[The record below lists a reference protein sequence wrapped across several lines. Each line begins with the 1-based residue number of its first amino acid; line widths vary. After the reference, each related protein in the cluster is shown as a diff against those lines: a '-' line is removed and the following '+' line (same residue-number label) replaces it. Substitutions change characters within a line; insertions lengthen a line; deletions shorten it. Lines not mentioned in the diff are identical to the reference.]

1 MILKHNYFYFKKAI
15 PIKTCEKILEAG
27 RKKIIEEAKTRS
39 GVDSKARNSKVG
51 WINDEWMSPGSNRNC
66 KVGWINDEWI
76 YDIINPFI
84 HEANKQ
90 AGWNF
95 QWDWNETSQ
104 FTIYEKDHYYGWHN
118 DQMILPMEHPNKNIK
133 GKTRKLS
140 LTLQLTDKTKYE
152 GGDFQFK
159 WIQNDKKDL
168 LNIITVDD
176 AKDIGTII
184 VFPSFIYHQ
193 VSPITKGKRES
204 LVNWSIGKSFN

>member
-1 MILKHNYFYFKKAI
+1 MILNHNYYYFKKAI
-15 PIKTCEKILEAG
+15 PISTCKKILEAG
-27 RKKIIEEAKTRS
+27 RKRNTQEATTRDKS
-39 GVDSKARNSKVG
+39 YSHL
-51 WINDEWMSPGSNRNC
+51 RNC
-66 KVGWINDEWI
+66 KIAWITEPWI

-118 DQMILPMEHPNKNIK
+118 DQMTLPMEHPNKNIK

-152 GGDFQFK
+152 GGDFNLSGYK
-159 WIQNDKKDL
+159 MIKK
-168 LNIITVDD
+168 
-176 AKDIGTII
+176 
-184 VFPSFIYHQ
+184 IY
-193 VSPITKGKRES
+193 
-204 LVNWSIGKSFN
+204 

>member
-1 MILKHNYFYFKKAI
+1 MILKHNYYYFKKAI
-15 PIKTCEKILEAG
+15 PLATCKKILKAG
-27 RKKIIEEAKTRS
+27 RKKIIEKAITL
-39 GVDSKARNSKVG
+39 DDYSKRNYNVS
-51 WINDEWMSPGSNRNC
+51 WIND
-66 KVGWINDEWI
+66 KWI

-84 HEANKQ
+84 HHANKQ

-95 QWDWNETSQ
+95 QWDWNEMSQ
-104 FTIYEKDHYYGWHN
+104 FTIYEKDHYYGWHT
-118 DQMILPMEHPNKNIK
+118 DQLVLPLDHPNKNIK

-159 WIQNDKKDL
+159 WIQSAKKNF
-168 LNIITVDD
+168 LNTVTVDD

-193 VSPITKGKRES
+193 VLPITKGKRES

>member
-1 MILKHNYFYFKKAI
+1 MILKHNYYYFKKAI
-15 PIKTCEKILEAG
+15 PLATCKKILKAG
-27 RKKIIEEAKTRS
+27 RKKIIE
-39 GVDSKARNSKVG
+39 KATTLEKG
-51 WINDEWMSPGSNRNC
+51 LDLKERNC

-84 HEANKQ
+84 HGANKQ

-95 QWDWNETSQ
+95 DWDWNETSQ
-104 FTIYEKDHYYGWHN
+104 FTIYEKDHYYGWHT
-118 DQMILPMEHPNKNIK
+118 DQLVLPLDHPNKNIK